1 MVKPCDP
8 IAHRVTLA
16 VLVRE
21 SGSEEGDMSKGGKA
35 KADPLEVLRTVA
47 RDVRS
52 TPYRGQSNDQV
63 QKPPA
68 KNTTK

>member
-1 MVKPCDP
+1 M
-8 IAHRVTLA
+8 
-16 VLVRE
+16 
-21 SGSEEGDMSKGGKA
+21 GKGGKA
-35 KADPLEVLRTVA
+35 KADPLEVLRNVA